1 MAVKIS
7 DKDFDALVGEALD
20 TIPESFW
27 DRIDNVVVMVED
39 EPPDDEPD
47 LLGVY
52 DGIPL
57 SERDSWYSG
66 VLPDRVVLFRGPL
79 KRLCQ
84 DRAELEEEIAITVVH
99 EIGHF
104 FGIDDDELDE
114 LGWG

>member
-1 MAVKIS
+1 MSVEIS
-7 DKDFDALVGEALD
+7 DDDFDVLVGEALD

-27 DRIDNVVVMVED
+27 DRVDNVVVMVED

-66 VLPDRVVLFRGPL
+66 VLPDRVLLFRGPL
-79 KRLCQ
+79 KRFCR
-84 DRAELEEEIAITVVH
+84 DRAELADEIVITVIH

-104 FGIDDDELDE
+104 FGIDDAELDD

>member
-1 MAVKIS
+1 MAVEIS
-7 DKDFDALVGEALD
+7 DQAFDHLVSKALD
-20 TIPESFW
+20 TIPQAFW
-27 DRIDNVVVMVED
+27 DRVDNVVVMVED
-39 EPPDDEPD
+39 EPGDDDPD
-47 LLGVY
+47 LLGFY

-79 KRLCQ
+79 KRMC
-84 DRAELEEEIAITVVH
+84 RNRRELAEEIAITVVH